1 MKKLIYLIVSG
12 LLIIAF
18 GTESTAQKVQKSPK
32 AVLTQ
37 TVGLT
42 DITISYHRPGLK
54 GREMSSMAKPGKV
67 WRTGANNATS
77 LTISNAIT
85 IGGKELAAGTYSLW
99 TIPGDGEW
107 TVIINTKQGWGT
119 DYDKSGDVMRF
130 SAKATKTTET
140 TETVTINIS
149 DIDANGKDANLEI
162 RWGNVSVKAPFTVS
176 K

>member
-1 MKKLIYLIVSG
+1 MKKILSFIVVTLLIVAAHTG
-12 LLIIAF
+12 VK
-18 GTESTAQKVQKSPK
+18 AQNIQKSPK
-32 AVLTQ
+32 CVLTQ

-77 LTISNAIT
+77 MTISNAIT

-99 TIPGDGEW
+99 TIPADGEW
-107 TVIINTKQGWGT
+107 TVIINSKQGWGT
-119 DYDKSGDVMRF
+119 SYDKSGDVMRF
-130 SAKATKTTET
+130 PAKATKTATS

-149 DIDANGKDANLEI
+149 DIDANGKDAALEI
-162 RWGNVSVKAPFTVS
+162 SWGNVSVKAPFTVS